1 MEQLQFSRDTEILYQ
16 GSFVHGDTLKPE
28 APPLYPTTA
37 FLMDDLDMLHAVDSV
52 GGYSYSR
59 GTNPTRDALNEVITN
74 AEGGEASLLFSA
86 GMGAIT
92 STLLTFAKK
101 GDHVIANKD
110 LYGETIDFLT
120 NYLSAYGVESTYVSF
135 SDLDAVR
142 SAMRPNTRILY
153 SEVISN
159 PLTNVV
165 DIRRISE
172 IAHLGGALYCVDST
186 FTTPYVIRPL
196 EYGVD
201 LVIHSLTKYFNGHS
215 DASGGSVT
223 GKKELIDKISPLM
236 LLLGNSLDPYT
247 SYAILRG
254 VRTMGLRVRRQ
265 NENAIKLAAFLASDP
280 HVLRVNHPSLETHP
294 QHALAKEIFSDGYYG
309 AIISFSVEDDVAK
322 LNEFMHRLQ
331 LVRYLPSLG
340 GYRTTLSQPVSSSH
354 HDVPEPIRLKMGIH
368 DGMLRISVGCEDIQD
383 LITDFSQALTVF
395 QA

>member
-1 MEQLQFSRDTEILYQ
+1 MNQAKFSKDTEMLYH

-37 FLMDDLDMLHAVDSV
+37 FLMDDLDMLRAVDAV
-52 GGYSYSR
+52 GGYSYGR

-92 STLLTFAKK
+92 STLLTFAKA
-101 GDHVIANKD
+101 GDHVLANKD
-110 LYGETIDFLT
+110 LYGESIDFLT
-120 NYLSAYGVESTYVSF
+120 NYLSAYGIETTYVPF
-135 SDLDAVR
+135 SDLEAVQD
-142 SAMRPNTRILY
+142 AMRSNTRLLY

-165 DIRRISE
+165 DIRKISE
-172 IAHLGGALYCVDST
+172 IAHAGGALYCVDST
-186 FTTPYVIRPL
+186 FTTPYVVRPL
-196 EYGVD
+196 EHGVD

-223 GKKELIDKISPLM
+223 GRKELIDKIRPMM
-236 LLLGNSLDPYT
+236 LLLGSSLDPYS

-265 NENAIKLAAFLASDP
+265 NENANRLAAFLSEDP
-280 HVLRVNHPSLETHP
+280 HVLRVNHPSLKIHP
-294 QHALAKEIFSDGYYG
+294 QHELAQTLFNDGYNG
-309 AIISFSVEDDVAK
+309 AIISFSVADDFSK
-322 LNEFMHRLQ
+322 LNDFMHKLQ

-340 GYRTTLSQPVSSSH
+340 GYRTTLSHPVSSSH
-354 HDVPEPIRLKMGIH
+354 QDVPEPIRLKMGIH
-368 DGMLRISVGCEDIQD
+368 DGMMRISVGCEEIDD
-383 LITDFSQALTVF
+383 LIADFKQALTVF
-395 QA
+395 